1 MNKKHPFVKMGLIG
15 LSISLVLNVFNL
27 YVLGVGGEA
36 WWSLWF
42 PSYLVWLIFLV
53 IGIGLSKKNKSNPGT

>member
-53 IGIGLSKKNKSNPGT
+53 IGIGLEQPKRRNWRS